1 MSTKFNYEKDI
12 EQVER
17 IKQVTEMLAE
27 GVSTRSSM
35 QKDDWKYD
43 PQIRGCLLEL
53 HKLVEEFMISEDMEK
68 YI

>member
-1 MSTKFNYEKDI
+1 MSKFSYEKDI
-12 EQVER
+12 EQVEK

-27 GVSTRSSM
+27 GVATRSSM
-35 QKDDWKYD
+35 QQDDWKYD

-53 HKLVEEFMISEDMEK
+53 HNLVEDFMISEGMSK

>member
-1 MSTKFNYEKDI
+1 MSKFSYEEDLK
-12 EQVER
+12 QVER

-27 GVSTRSSM
+27 GVATRSSM

-53 HKLVEEFMISEDMEK
+53 HNLIEDFMMSEGMSK

>member
-1 MSTKFNYEKDI
+1 MSQFSYEKDI

-17 IKQVTEMLAE
+17 IKQVTAMLAE
-27 GVSTRSSM
+27 GVATRSSM
-35 QKDDWKYD
+35 QQDDWKYD

-53 HKLVEEFMISEDMEK
+53 HNLVEEFMISEGMGK